1 MPRFDFDATA
11 FSPSNAGS
19 LDPLPP
25 GRYLAE
31 IVSSGMRPN
40 RSGRGSHIEL
50 EFVVADGEHEGRHL
64 WSRLNVD
71 HPNETAVR
79 IAKQDLASICRAVGI
94 DRLSETEELHG
105 GRLVLVLRA
114 ARRHDTGET
123 TTEIRGY
130 APGTST
136 PGRSTATSAPAPSS
150 TPQSATAG
158 KERPWDRI

>member
-130 APGTST
+130 APAPGSASST
-136 PGRSTATSAPAPSS
+136 TTTAPSS

>member
-130 APGTST
+130 RHAPGTST
-136 PGRSTATSAPAPSS
+136 APSS
-150 TPQSATAG
+150 TPQPATAG